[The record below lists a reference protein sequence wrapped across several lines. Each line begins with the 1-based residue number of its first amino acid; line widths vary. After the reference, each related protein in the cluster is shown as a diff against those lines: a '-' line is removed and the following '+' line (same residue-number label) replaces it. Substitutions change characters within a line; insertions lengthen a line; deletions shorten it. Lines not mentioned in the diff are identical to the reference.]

1 MSYTKRRYFKTTKG
15 ENAEVIVGKAVAY
28 TTQGTIALFEANA
41 VVGEVGIYDGT
52 TNTLLGGPA
61 ILAAP
66 GNPAVSTSTVGGA
79 LAATTYFYKIV
90 ALNAAGNSAGSV
102 EVSQTT
108 SGSTSSNQ
116 LSWNDVPGATS
127 YRVYRGTT
135 TNVEDHYQVSGSNT
149 FLDQGAVGTA
159 GTVPAAAGTTAAP
172 LVAGQKFYTAIMYQ
186 VNNFGVLQNQLFKT
200 TTTVYDATRTR
211 RTAYIAPVKQVSTI
225 TVSAALVTAL
235 NAAIAAQPIGSL
247 TDQINY
253 ASITTI
259 ETTPGNEPYPTI
271 DFDYEFSN
279 PAGVTVSAIL
289 TNIVARINNP
299 LDIVQKDDG
308 QQYSAVLAG
317 NDGAGYTIAITS
329 FYFQQ
334 HFRIALRGLFE
345 NATVVY
351 TTPYKQGVGDSVSVG
366 DIEREGFIFAGVTTN
381 YPGLGIPAEYGEPDR
396 MTVDGLT
403 YVTYQLDPLRISK
416 EPMPQSVHH
425 HWAHLYIIVPV
436 AVGGDAPTRA
446 ASSPDYIIGTTLGFV
461 LTP

>member
-1 MSYTKRRYFKTTKG
+1 MSYTKRRYYKSTKG
-15 ENAEVIVGKAVAY
+15 ENAEVIVGMAKAY
-28 TTQGTIALFEANA
+28 TTQATVTLFEANA
-41 VVGEVGIYDGT
+41 AIGEIGIYNADTNALIT
-52 TNTLLGGPA
+52 TA
-61 ILAAP
+61 M
-66 GNPAVSTSTVGGA
+66 
-79 LAATTYFYKIV
+79 
-90 ALNAAGNSAGSV
+90 AAGV
-102 EVSQTT
+102 RYFT
-108 SGSTSSNQ
+108 
-116 LSWNDVPGATS
+116 
-127 YRVYRGTT
+127 
-135 TNVEDHYQVSGSNT
+135 
-149 FLDQGAVGTA
+149 AV
-159 GTVPAAAGTTAAP
+159 
-172 LVAGQKFYTAIMYQ
+172 MWQ
-186 VNNFGVLQNQLFKT
+186 VNNFGVLQKQMFKT
-200 TTTVYDATRTR
+200 TATVYDATRTR

-308 QQYSAVLAG
+308 QQYSAVLTG
-317 NDGAGYTIAITS
+317 SDGAGYTIAITA

-366 DIEREGFIFAGVTTN
+366 SIEEEGFIFAGVTTN
-381 YPGLGIPAEYGEPDR
+381 YPGLGVPDEYGKPDR

-403 YVTYQLDPLRISK
+403 YNTYQLDPLRISK

-425 HWAHLYIIVPV
+425 HWAHIYLIIPVP
-436 AVGGDAPTRA
+436 VGGDAATRA
-446 ASSPDYIIGTTLGFV
+446 ASSPDLAVGTVLGFT